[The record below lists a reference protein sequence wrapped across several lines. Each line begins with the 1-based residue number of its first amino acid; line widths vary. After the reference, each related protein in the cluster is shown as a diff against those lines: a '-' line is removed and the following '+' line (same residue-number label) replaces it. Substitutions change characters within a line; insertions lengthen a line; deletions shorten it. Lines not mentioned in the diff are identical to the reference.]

1 MSKIYQIC
9 LIAFNFEISKAYT
22 VVRQVER
29 NRNYKIRFFGK
40 NKTSFLKLGF
50 ERAEGYTV
58 SQKITRKLWNRKS
71 TFRLK
76 LGH

>member
-1 MSKIYQIC
+1 VFSKYLHSFKLPCKTVKNLVC
-9 LIAFNFEISKAYT
+9 LKVKVPIAFNFEISKAYT

-50 ERAEGYTV
+50 ERAEDN
-58 SQKITRKLWNRKS
+58 Q
-71 TFRLK
+71 
-76 LGH
+76 